1 MTVDIEQLKAALRDA
16 ILENARLQEQL
27 ATMRQQLAAL
37 QALSRDLQPDTPPDA
52 TPWQGH
58 DGWEGKR

>member
-37 QALSRDLQPDTPPDA
+37 QALSRDLQPDTPQDA
-52 TPWQGH
+52 PPWQGQ

>member
-37 QALSRDLQPDTPPDA
+37 QALSRDLQPDTPPA
-52 TPWQGH
+52 APPWQGQ
-58 DGWEGKR
+58 DGWEGRT